1 MIERN
6 EGINPQALKPKD
18 YNLAWASVGR
28 LLGAADRLKRT
39 LLASKRSSLPPFA
52 LEGTK
57 LYETLKNVP
66 WLGKKVKMLKGKNL
80 FPTLAFQIDAV
91 RRSLTK
97 KRNFLTS
104 MLYLTEAD
112 KALFDIVRD
121 RNQDAEDRDRKIAKI
136 QKDLEKNL
144 KFFLQG
150 DPRKS
155 FGLTM
160 SRVFLQKYDIL
171 KEKYFRDERTYQK
184 EETT

>member
-1 MIERN
+1 
-6 EGINPQALKPKD
+6 
-18 YNLAWASVGR
+18 
-28 LLGAADRLKRT
+28 
-39 LLASKRSSLPPFA
+39 
-52 LEGTK
+52 
-57 LYETLKNVP
+57 
-66 WLGKKVKMLKGKNL
+66 
-80 FPTLAFQIDAV
+80 
-91 RRSLTK
+91 
-97 KRNFLTS
+97 

-171 KEKYFRDERTYQK
+171 KEKYFRDERPIRKKKQPRRDLQK
-184 EETT
+184 EWEQTGRYRREVEKLIKERG